1 MSKIIKKELDSKA
14 QAISILYLKQAIY
27 GLEKERKEFD
37 GIEKENIEYDIN
49 CIERLIEYLK

>member
-1 MSKIIKKELDSKA
+1 MIK
-14 QAISILYLKQAIY
+14 
-27 GLEKERKEFD
+27 RFD

>member
-27 GLEKERKEFD
+27 GLENDKK
-37 GIEKENIEYDIN
+37 I
-49 CIERLIEYLK
+49 